1 MLYFVIFAAILLLDV
16 ATKLWAVSA
25 LQPVSGIP
33 ILEGVFH
40 LTYVENR
47 GAAFGLFQD
56 GRMFFIV
63 ITIVLLSLI
72 IFGLKK
78 FEVRSKTLSTGLV
91 FVSAGAVGNLI
102 DRIFR
107 GFVVDFFD
115 FCLIDFPVFN
125 VADVFVCVGAG
136 LVIMFIIFF
145 EGDAKGKKDL
155 KDV

>member
-16 ATKLWAVSA
+16 VTKLWAVSA
-25 LQPVSGIP
+25 LQHVSGIP

-63 ITIVLLSLI
+63 ITALLLALI

-78 FEVRSKTLSTGLV
+78 FEARSRILSTGLT

-125 VADVFVCVGAG
+125 VADIFVCVGAG
-136 LVIMFIIFF
+136 LVIIFIIFF
-145 EGDAKGKKDL
+145 EEDAKGKKDC